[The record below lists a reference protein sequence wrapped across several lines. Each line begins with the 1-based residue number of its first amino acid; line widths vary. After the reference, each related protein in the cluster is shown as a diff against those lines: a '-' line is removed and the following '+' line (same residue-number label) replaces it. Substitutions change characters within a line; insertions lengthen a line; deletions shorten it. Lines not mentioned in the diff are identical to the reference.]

1 MVEQDNKEVKRT
13 ITGKVVS
20 NSMDKSITVAIERK
34 LKHPL
39 YNKYIFKTSK
49 IMAHDENGDSKVGD
63 IVAIEETRPI
73 SMNKSWTLNKIIK
86 ESQQES

>member
-1 MVEQDNKEVKRT
+1 MVEQDNKEAKRT

-20 NSMDKSITVAIERK
+20 NSMDKTITVVIERK

-49 IMAHDENGDSKVGD
+49 IMAHDEKMV
-63 IVAIEETRPI
+63 ILKWVI
-73 SMNKSWTLNKIIK
+73 LLL
-86 ESQQES
+86 